1 MATIPMPPGEDVY
14 LMGEVVTLGVRRCP
28 DGSVVFA
35 MGPIAED
42 NTSYA
47 MIVTPDNVM
56 KLIDFIVN
64 RPAGAPN

>member
-1 MATIPMPPGEDVY
+1 
-14 LMGEVVTLGVRRCP
+14 MGEVVMLGVRRCP